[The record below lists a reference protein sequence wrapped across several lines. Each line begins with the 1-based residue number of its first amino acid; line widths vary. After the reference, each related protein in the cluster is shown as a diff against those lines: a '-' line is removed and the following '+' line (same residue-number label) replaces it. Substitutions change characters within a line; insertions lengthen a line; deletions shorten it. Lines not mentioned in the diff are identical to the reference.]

1 MLAININ
8 SIALADI
15 LNRKKIEVKLVN
27 SFAID

>member
-15 LNRKKIEVKLVN
+15 LNKKKVEVKLLN